1 MAISLN
7 TIAETAIADEGQQAV
22 ISNLLIE
29 LFSDVA
35 FSRLAADE
43 SLSLDLDLNINE
55 VYPSY
60 QAGGP
65 WFLGLEVAAAAAIEQ
80 IFQFVDTAVLELS
93 DNNVDSLAVNIVE
106 TLESVVGIDA
116 TETIVYDYT
125 ADTALV
131 TDVTTSHLTS
141 YNSDTSG
148 SLSADGDYFHTFTLL
163 SNEVIP
169 LSIEIIEK
177 TREDDTPSELWR
189 DRPGT
194 PIGPISL
201 SPIGVEQFSDPI
213 TFRVYNTDVDPGVL
227 SIGGDADVRYVPDYK
242 DPAELEINED
252 SPTSSSR
259 STIDSVSLGTVTIY
273 SKSIVRASDETVL
286 ADIEVFDQ
294 IQNVFSFTDA
304 AELVSAATSID
315 NRVSLDIS
323 SGGTT
328 LAAMTYV
335 KDYTFYTQGSEEI
348 VVPLSVSI
356 ESETMYI
363 RQGTGGGLGRIPE
376 IWISNG

>member
-7 TIAETAIADEGQQAV
+7 TIAETAIADEGQQPV
-22 ISNLLIE
+22 ISDLLIE
-29 LFSDVA
+29 LFSDVS

-43 SLSLDLDLNINE
+43 SLTLNLDLNINE

-65 WFLGLEVAAAAAIEQ
+65 WFLGLEVAAAAAIVQ
-80 IFQFVDTAVLELS
+80 IFQFDDTAVLELS
-93 DNNVDSLAVNIVE
+93 DTNVDSLVANIVE
-106 TLESVVGIDA
+106 NLESVIEINV
-116 TETIVYDYT
+116 TETIVYDYD

-131 TDVTTSHLTS
+131 TEVTTSHLTS
-141 YNSDTSG
+141 YNSDTPG
-148 SLSADGDYFHTFTLL
+148 LLSADGDYFHTFTLL

-169 LSIEIIEK
+169 LSIETIEK

-201 SPIGVEQFSDPI
+201 SPIGVEQFPDPI
-213 TFRVYNTDVDPGVL
+213 TFRVYNTDVDPGIL

-242 DPAELEINED
+242 DPAELEVGED
-252 SPTSSSR
+252 SLTSSSR

-273 SKSIVRASDETVL
+273 SKSIARASDETVL
-286 ADIEVFDQ
+286 ADIEVLDQ
-294 IQNVFSFTDA
+294 IQNIFSFTDA

-328 LAAMTYV
+328 LSAMTYV

-348 VVPLSVSI
+348 IVPLSVSI

>member
-7 TIAETAIADEGQQAV
+7 TIAESAIADEGQQPV
-22 ISNLLIE
+22 ISDLLIE
-29 LFSDVA
+29 LFSDVS

-43 SLSLDLDLNINE
+43 PLSLDLDLNINE

-65 WFLGLEVAAAAAIEQ
+65 WFLGLEVSAAAAIEQ
-80 IFQFVDTAVLELS
+80 IFQFDDTVVLELS
-93 DNNVDSLAVNIVE
+93 DTNVDSLVSNIVE
-106 TLESVVGIDA
+106 NLDAEIGIDA
-116 TETIVYDYT
+116 TDSIVYDYD
-125 ADTALV
+125 ADADLITE
-131 TDVTTSHLTS
+131 VTTSHLTS
-141 YNSDTSG
+141 YNSDTPG
-148 SLSADGDYFHTFTLL
+148 PLSADGDYFHTFTLL

-169 LSIEIIEK
+169 LSIETIEK

-201 SPIGVEQFSDPI
+201 SPIGVEQFPDPI
-213 TFRVYNTDVDPGVL
+213 TFRVYNTDIDPGVL

-252 SPTSSSR
+252 SLTSSSR

-286 ADIEVFDQ
+286 ADIEVLDQ
-294 IQNVFSFTDA
+294 IQNIFSFTDA

-315 NRVSLDIS
+315 NRISLDIS

-348 VVPLSVSI
+348 VVPLSISI

>member
-1 MAISLN
+1 VAISLN
-7 TIAETAIADEGQQAV
+7 TIAESAIADEGQQP
-22 ISNLLIE
+22 ILSDLLIE

-35 FSRLAADE
+35 FSRLATDE
-43 SLSLDLDLNINE
+43 SLGLEIDLDINE

-65 WFLGLEVAAAAAIEQ
+65 WTLPLEVSAADTLVQ
-80 IFQFVDTAVLELS
+80 IFQFDETAVLEIS
-93 DNNVDSLAVNIVE
+93 DANADSLVVNIIETPDSEISAIADEDVIYNYSATVE
-106 TLESVVGIDA
+106 
-116 TETIVYDYT
+116 
-125 ADTALV
+125 LV
-131 TDVTTSHLTS
+131 TGAETSHLTS
-141 YNSDTSG
+141 YNSDTPG
-148 SLSADGDYFHTFTLL
+148 ILSADGDYFHTFTLL
-163 SNEVIP
+163 SDEIIP
-169 LSIEIIEK
+169 LSLEIIEK
-177 TREDDTPSELWR
+177 TREDDTPSEAWR

-201 SPIGVEQFSDPI
+201 SPIGVEQFPDPI
-213 TFRVYNTDVDPGVL
+213 TFRVYNTDVDPGIL
-227 SIGGDADVRYVPDYK
+227 EIGGSDDVRYVPDYK
-242 DPAELEINED
+242 DPAILEISED
-252 SPTSSSR
+252 SPVSSSR
-259 STIDSVSLGTVTIY
+259 SSIDEVSLGTVAIY
-273 SKSIVRASDETVL
+273 SKSIARASDETVL

-304 AELVSAATSID
+304 AELVIAATSID
-315 NRVSLDIS
+315 NRISLDIS
-323 SGGTT
+323 SGGKQ

-348 VVPLSVSI
+348 IAPLTVFI

>member
-7 TIAETAIADEGQQAV
+7 TIAETAIADEGQQPV
-22 ISNLLIE
+22 ISDLLIE

-65 WFLGLEVAAAAAIEQ
+65 WFLGLEVAAAATIVQ
-80 IFQFVDTAVLELS
+80 IFQFDDTAVLELS
-93 DNNVDSLAVNIVE
+93 DINVDSLVANIVE
-106 TLESVVGIDA
+106 NLESVIGIDA
-116 TETIVYDYT
+116 TEAIVYDYD

-131 TDVTTSHLTS
+131 TEVTTSHLTS
-141 YNSDTSG
+141 YNSDTPG
-148 SLSADGDYFHTFTLL
+148 PLSADGDYFHTFTLL
-163 SNEVIP
+163 SDEAIP
-169 LSIEIIEK
+169 LSIETIEK

-201 SPIGVEQFSDPI
+201 SPIGVEQFPDPI
-213 TFRVYNTDVDPGVL
+213 TFRVYNTDVDPGIL

-259 STIDSVSLGTVTIY
+259 SSIDSVSLGTVTIY

-286 ADIEVFDQ
+286 ADIEVLDQ
-294 IQNVFSFTDA
+294 IQNIFSFTDA